1 MLDHVAIPVS
11 DIDASRRFYEPV
23 LDGLGVKVVY
33 EAPGF
38 VLFGNDDGFV
48 GLRQK
53 EQVLPIHVAFRTDRP
68 GVDAFYANAMA
79 AGGKDNGAPVS
90 GPTTTPTTTRRSST
104 TRMATT
110 SRRSVTS
117 RGAASA
123 GENALP
129 APDLPGRGRRR
140 SRFGLS
146 RGDEPVIE
154 SERGR
159 SASRSQARRRPAWYA

>member
-79 AGGKDNGAPVS
+79 AGGKDNGAP
-90 GPTTTPTTTRRSST
+90 GLRPDYHPDYY
-104 TRMATT
+104 
-110 SRRSVTS
+110 
-117 RGAASA
+117 AAFVHD
-123 GENALP
+123 
-129 APDLPGRGRRR
+129 PDGHN
-140 SRFGLS
+140 
-146 RGDEPVIE
+146 IE
-154 SERGR
+154 AVCHQPS
-159 SASRSQARRRPAWYA
+159 